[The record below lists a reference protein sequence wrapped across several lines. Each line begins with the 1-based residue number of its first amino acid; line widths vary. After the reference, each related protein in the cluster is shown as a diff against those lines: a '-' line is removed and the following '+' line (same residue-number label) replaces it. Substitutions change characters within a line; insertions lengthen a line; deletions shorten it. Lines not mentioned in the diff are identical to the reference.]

1 MRPMMTSEG
10 SLRPSSAAFIL
21 PTPSSSE
28 ISCVFG
34 CAKGL
39 RQQRVLDGE
48 AGGAGRLQLLHGAA
62 DIERVAIAVIG
73 IDQHRQA
80 AARDIRR
87 ICSASSVS
95 VISVMSGSPSTAS
108 EATEPPNM
116 PSSKPRSSAM
126 RIEIAS

>member
-1 MRPMMTSEG
+1 MITSEG
-10 SLRPSSAAFIL
+10 SPRPSSAAFIL

-28 ISCVFG
+28 ISCG
-34 CAKGL
+34 SACAIGL
-39 RQQRVLDGE
+39 RQQRVLDGQ
-48 AGGAGRLQLLHGAA
+48 AGGAGGLQLLHRATN
-62 DIERVAIAVIG
+62 IERVAVAMVG

-95 VISVMSGSPSTAS
+95 VIRAMSGSPSTAS

-116 PSSKPRSSAM
+116 PSSKPRSSAI